1 MSCRILFLYF
11 QLQVRIMKVPR
22 LLRDAPDR
30 LPAAPYYGAHHV
42 RLHQDPQ
49 REVDLAAGRVPHGA
63 GQPAAAPEARLV
75 MEEVGRRPPRL
86 LLLLLSLLLLALR
99 GAAALF
105 SDGGRGRRGVGR
117 RRGGGH
123 LGRHGHAVVHRPV
136 QRLTEYKYTLDT

>member
-1 MSCRILFLYF
+1 
-11 QLQVRIMKVPR
+11 MKVPR

-30 LPAAPYYGAHHV
+30 LPAAPYDGAHHV

-75 MEEVGRRPPRL
+75 VQEVRRPPRL
-86 LLLLLSLLLLALR
+86 LLLSVLLLALR

-105 SDGGRGRRGVGR
+105 SDGGRRRGGVGR

-123 LGRHGHAVVHRPV
+123 LGRHGHAVVHGTV
-136 QRLTEYKYTLDT
+136 QRLTEYVGG